1 MSNVHSAVHP
11 KIPASKPWLTHVC
24 RSSSNPGW
32 DGSVFGEP
40 NNDEHQAELV
50 VPAVGAYDFAYR
62 FSGDSGGTFT
72 YCDGDP
78 GGNTTGYAPA
88 DAGQLTSAP

>member
-1 MSNVHSAVHP
+1 M
-11 KIPASKPWLTHVC
+11 PASKPWLTHVC